1 MKRFLSVVLLVMAL
15 MILLGSLVAGV
26 YEIYSFKS
34 DYDMLV
40 NSDASGHHFVGLIGA
55 AWIYSGIFLLVA
67 IVGWV
72 LSALSEK
79 MLVWKIPKTIASVA
93 KMLFKVICFVSCL
106 MVFGIIYL

>member
-1 MKRFLSVVLLVMAL
+1 MKRVLSVVLLVMAL
-15 MILLGSLVAGV
+15 MLLLGSLVAGV

-40 NSDASGHHFVGLIGA
+40 NSGASGHHFMGLIGT
-55 AWIYSGIFLLVA
+55 AWIYSGIFFLVG

-72 LSALSEK
+72 FSALSEK

-93 KMLFKVICFVSCL
+93 KMLFKAICFVACL
-106 MVFGIIYL
+106 MIFGIIIL